1 MSGQTS
7 DGPST
12 LRVRRSQ
19 ARSQNCPL
27 AQVVVCRAPRP
38 IPLDLFTGHP
48 DRLPGPLATA
58 AADPLA
64 FTDTVAVIVDYS
76 LAKRTEAGLQLHRLV
91 QAAIRGRHTRQAA
104 AGTTQAT

>member
-19 ARSQNCPL
+19 ARSQNRPL

-76 LAKRTEAGLQLHRLV
+76 LAKRQLRRATALAV
-91 QAAIRGRHTRQAA
+91 RSAPSRIRTCAPGSGGRCSIP
-104 AGTTQAT
+104 